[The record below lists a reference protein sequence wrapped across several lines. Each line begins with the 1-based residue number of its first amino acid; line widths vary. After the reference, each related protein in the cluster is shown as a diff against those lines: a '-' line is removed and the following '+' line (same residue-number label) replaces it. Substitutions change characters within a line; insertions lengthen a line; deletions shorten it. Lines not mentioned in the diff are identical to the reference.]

1 MNCIARL
8 LAPVSLLWAGIAAG
22 APVPSTPY
30 VWRNVVIGGGGFS
43 PDVLFS
49 SAEKGLAYLRT
60 DVGGAYRWD
69 APDQRWIPLE
79 DSIWQDSYFGIESIA
94 PDPHDANVVY
104 LAAGMYYREPAAI
117 MRSADRGRTWRITQV
132 PFRMGGNED
141 GRGMGE
147 RLAVDPNR
155 TSTLLFG
162 SRHDGLQRSDDSGA
176 TWHKVQSFP
185 WRGLGA
191 PQPHHT
197 HGGVSFVVFD
207 PSSGTVGAG
216 SQVIYAGIADAA
228 RNHLFRSGDGGRS
241 WQPVAGGPRSD
252 MLPAKA
258 AIASDG
264 TLYVDYCT
272 GLGPNGVDGGAVWKL
287 DTRSGKWTDITP
299 VRGPDAEGGYMGL
312 SIDRRHA
319 GRLAVSTVD
328 RWNRHDTIWL
338 SKDAGAHWTS
348 LRERSSRDVSEVPFL
363 GSEKPENAVGG
374 WIAGLAF
381 DPFDGGTL
389 AYTTGGTVYRTADS
403 LKPHLLWTPWV
414 HGVEETVPLSLA
426 SPTAGA
432 HLVSGIG
439 DVHGF
444 VHERLDAAPPAP
456 FMNPDLP
463 NTNNLDYAGEAPNVF
478 VRSASPYVRTSEGV
492 SLGWSADG
500 GHSWHEMV
508 APAVDEASGRPE
520 RIDSNG
526 DAPITVS
533 ADGKTFVVSGPA
545 MLATADR
552 GRNWWSPAGLPSD
565 ARAVA
570 DKVAPLVWYAV
581 DYRRSKLFV
590 SRDGARTFQQ
600 VPATDLP
607 ADMADPRLRSR
618 ETPPFLVARP
628 GRAGELWLLS
638 RGRFYRSENFGRSFS
653 AVVAEDPTFRDMFF
667 VTFGLGKA
675 APGASAP
682 ALYAFGVKP
691 TFGGL
696 YRSIDGG
703 ESWARI
709 NDDAHQWGLRYRVIT
724 GDPRIFGRV
733 YVGTDGR
740 GIFYG
745 DPGPGTLLR

>member
-43 PDVLFS
+43 PDILFS

-69 APDQRWIPLE
+69 ASEQRWIPLE

-104 LAAGMYYREPAAI
+104 LAAGMYSSRPRRDHAERRPRRA
-117 MRSADRGRTWRITQV
+117 RGRITQC
-132 PFRMGGNED
+132 RSGWE
-141 GRGMGE
+141 
-147 RLAVDPNR
+147 ATR
-155 TSTLLFG
+155 TAAEWASG
-162 SRHDGLQRSDDSGA
+162 SRSIRTAPRRFCSARATTACGA
-176 TWHKVQSFP
+176 AT
-185 WRGLGA
+185 
-191 PQPHHT
+191 T
-197 HGGVSFVVFD
+197 
-207 PSSGTVGAG
+207 
-216 SQVIYAGIADAA
+216 AA
-228 RNHLFRSGDGGRS
+228 RPGTRSRAFRGAASVRLNRITRTAECRSSSSTRRAERWVRVAGHLRRDCRRGAQPSVPVPRWRPKLAAGGRR
-241 WQPVAGGPRSD
+241 PALD

-272 GLGPNGVDGGAVWKL
+272 GLGPNGVDDGAVWKL

-312 SIDRRHA
+312 SIDRRDA

-328 RWNRHDTIWL
+328 RWNHHDTIWL

-348 LRERSSRDVSEVPFL
+348 LRERSSRDVSEAPFL
-363 GSEKPENAVGG
+363 GSEKPENAFGG

-403 LKPHLLWTPWV
+403 LKPAAPMDAVGATASRKPCR
-414 HGVEETVPLSLA
+414 SA
-426 SPTAGA
+426 SPARLRA
-432 HLVSGIG
+432 RNLVSGIG

-500 GHSWHEMV
+500 GHSWHET
-508 APAVDEASGRPE
+508 GRT
-520 RIDSNG
+520 G
-526 DAPITVS
+526 
-533 ADGKTFVVSGPA
+533 
-545 MLATADR
+545 
-552 GRNWWSPAGLPSD
+552 GR
-565 ARAVA
+565 
-570 DKVAPLVWYAV
+570 
-581 DYRRSKLFV
+581 
-590 SRDGARTFQQ
+590 
-600 VPATDLP
+600 
-607 ADMADPRLRSR
+607 
-618 ETPPFLVARP
+618 
-628 GRAGELWLLS
+628 
-638 RGRFYRSENFGRSFS
+638 
-653 AVVAEDPTFRDMFF
+653 
-667 VTFGLGKA
+667 
-675 APGASAP
+675 
-682 ALYAFGVKP
+682 
-691 TFGGL
+691 
-696 YRSIDGG
+696 
-703 ESWARI
+703 
-709 NDDAHQWGLRYRVIT
+709 
-724 GDPRIFGRV
+724 
-733 YVGTDGR
+733 
-740 GIFYG
+740 
-745 DPGPGTLLR
+745 